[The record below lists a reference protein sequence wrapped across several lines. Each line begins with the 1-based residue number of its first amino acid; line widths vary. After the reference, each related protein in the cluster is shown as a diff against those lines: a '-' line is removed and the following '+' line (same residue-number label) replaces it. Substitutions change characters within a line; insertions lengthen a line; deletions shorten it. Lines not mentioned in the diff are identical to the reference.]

1 MRVAMVAMA
10 AMAAIRPV
18 IRRWHRVIA
27 TIAAIA
33 TLTSPTGAHA
43 QQQVRCQR
51 GDSYCREISR
61 IVSDA
66 RVRRA
71 VAHIE
76 QTDALAVRELIALT
90 QIPAPPFREG
100 ERARRYAEL
109 LRAAGADSVNIDE
122 AGNVIA
128 LRRGTRRTRTVAVA
142 GHLDTVFPEG
152 TDVRVHQR
160 GDTLF
165 APGIADNTRGLITM
179 LQVLRALVHAGI
191 RADANLL
198 FVGTVGEEGLGDLR
212 GAKYLFREGGQRI
225 DGFIAVDGG
234 SDDAVTTGAIGS
246 KRYRVNFS
254 GPGGHSWGLFGNASP
269 IHAIG
274 RAIQKFDEAAMRFTA
289 ASAVT
294 TYNIGRIGGGTSV
307 NSIATNAWAEVD
319 LRSEDPAHLNSI
331 DSLFHVSMVNALNE
345 QNERRTSGPELT
357 LEARLVGDRPS
368 GVTPSSLPIVQ
379 RAIAA
384 TRALRLTPRLE
395 ASSTDGNVPMSR
407 GIPAIA
413 LGRGGVAGNTHSPE
427 EWWLNENGTRGIR
440 RVLFTVLAEGG
451 LR

>member
-1 MRVAMVAMA
+1 LG
-10 AMAAIRPV
+10 
-18 IRRWHRVIA
+18 VIA
-27 TIAAIA
+27 VIAVIAGIAAVA
-33 TLTSPTGAHA
+33 SPAAVQA
-43 QQQVRCQR
+43 QQPVRCAR
-51 GDSYCREISR
+51 GDIYCREVAR

-76 QTDALAVRELIALT
+76 QTDAAAVRELIALT
-90 QIPAPPFREG
+90 QIPAPPFRES

-109 LRAAGADSVNIDE
+109 LRAAGADSVDIDE
-122 AGNVIA
+122 AGNVLA

-165 APGIADNTRGLITM
+165 APGIADNTRGLITI
-179 LQVLRALVHAGI
+179 LQILRALVYAGL
-191 RADANLL
+191 RAEANLL

-212 GAKYLFREGGQRI
+212 GTKHLFREGGQNI
-225 DGFIAVDGG
+225 DAYIAVDGG
-234 SDDAVTTGAIGS
+234 SDDAITVGAIGS
-246 KRYRVNFS
+246 KRYRVSFG

-274 RAIQKFDEAAMRFTA
+274 RAIQKFDDAATRFT
-289 ASAVT
+289 SAFPTT
-294 TYNIGRIGGGTSV
+294 TYNVGRIGGGTSV

-319 LRSEDPAHLNSI
+319 LRSEDPTHLNGI

-345 QNERRTSGPELT
+345 QNELRASGPELT

-368 GVTPSSLPIVQ
+368 GHTPSSNPIVQ
-379 RAIAA
+379 RAIAV
-384 TRALRLTPRLE
+384 TRALRLTPRLD
-395 ASSTDGNVPMSR
+395 ASSTDSNVPMSR

-440 RVLFTVLAEGG
+440 RVFYTVLAEGG